1 MGRLKNIVIGEPM
14 PDKNDPKYR
23 ERYEREVEAG
33 KKFAQKS
40 GISWGARKV
49 QEVGQTNKVAF
60 LACVFGFVLVCFAL
74 NVFRLLDAYQ
84 QKGKIHAVAVERVDS
99 ALKSR
104 QHVEESI
111 NFEVYEED

>member
-1 MGRLKNIVIGEPM
+1 MANWRKIIVGEPM
-14 PDKNDPKYR
+14 PDKNDPKYK

-40 GISWGARKV
+40 GISWGAKKV
-49 QEVGQTNKVAF
+49 QEVGQENKVAF
-60 LACVFGFVLVCFAL
+60 LAVVFGFVISCFAL

-84 QKGKIHAVAVERVDS
+84 QRGKIHAVAVERVDS

-104 QHVEESI
+104 HHAEDNI
-111 NFEVYEED
+111 NFELYEED